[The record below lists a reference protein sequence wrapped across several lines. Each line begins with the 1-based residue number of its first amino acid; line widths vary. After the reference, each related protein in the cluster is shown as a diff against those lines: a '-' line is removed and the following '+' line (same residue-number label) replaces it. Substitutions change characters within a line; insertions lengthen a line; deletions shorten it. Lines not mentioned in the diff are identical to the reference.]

1 MIDYFNFT
9 YILYFLNKNL
19 KKLQF
24 CKIYTAILLE
34 QFRYYWKN
42 SGFGK
47 EINYDR
53 RDNKRKRFN
62 LPNS

>member
-1 MIDYFNFT
+1 M
-9 YILYFLNKNL
+9 
-19 KKLQF
+19 
-24 CKIYTAILLE
+24 TAKLLE

-42 SGFGK
+42 SIFGK

-53 RDNKRKRFN
+53 RDNKRKRFD